1 MDVLKNKNNHPC
13 NSGFI
18 SARLA
23 YIHWGGVGRTTI
35 NEWEF
40 DFEEQISY
48 LKMDLEITSKFKLK
62 FGNET
67 SSGNMYTIK
76 WDLNTS

>member
-23 YIHWGGVGRTTI
+23 NIHWGGVGRTTI

-40 DFEEQISY
+40 DFEEQIAY
-48 LKMDLEITSKFKLK
+48 LKMDLEITSKAKLK

>member
-1 MDVLKNKNNHPC
+1 MDALKNKNNHPC

-35 NEWEF
+35 NEWEI

-48 LKMDLEITSKFKLK
+48 LKMDLEITSKAKLK
-62 FGNET
+62 FDNET